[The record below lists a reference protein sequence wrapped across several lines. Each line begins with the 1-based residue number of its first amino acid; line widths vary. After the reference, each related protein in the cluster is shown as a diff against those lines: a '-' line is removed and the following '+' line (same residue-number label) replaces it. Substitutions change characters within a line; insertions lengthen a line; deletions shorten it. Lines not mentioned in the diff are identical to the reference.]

1 MSDEAPAPKTTNSED
16 ARSVAIRI
24 RGGGDGLPA
33 DTTMFQYEK
42 DIIAFYQRLSRF
54 TSNESSAGD
63 TPSVPLNVEELR
75 DKLLKGCP
83 SEWPSV
89 KQKTS
94 QRMIPNPLVPF
105 IGKARDANSHVMV
118 SGLLSGPNTAAVKLT
133 LPEAGPRE
141 TLCYPTNAAKKFR
154 VAIMVVGGIAPGI
167 NAVIDGIVVVR
178 QLEPYDI
185 LYVIGGDGGM
195 RLAHAI
201 RNYAIAEGR
210 EGVRELSVIGIP
222 KTMDND
228 ILGCGRRSASCLPWT
243 RPEKLLNI
251 STLR

>member
-1 MSDEAPAPKTTNSED
+1 
-16 ARSVAIRI
+16 
-24 RGGGDGLPA
+24 
-33 DTTMFQYEK
+33 
-42 DIIAFYQRLSRF
+42 
-54 TSNESSAGD
+54 
-63 TPSVPLNVEELR
+63 
-75 DKLLKGCP
+75 
-83 SEWPSV
+83 
-89 KQKTS
+89 
-94 QRMIPNPLVPF
+94 MIPNPLVPF

-167 NAVIDGIVVVR
+167 NAVIDGIVQRHWLYAEKGNCDDKLEIWGLINGVDAFKDLNDSYRLLVSGSQRVDNTQLRLDSSRHAHDGGSILGTCRNNELIREPERSSRLKNIVR